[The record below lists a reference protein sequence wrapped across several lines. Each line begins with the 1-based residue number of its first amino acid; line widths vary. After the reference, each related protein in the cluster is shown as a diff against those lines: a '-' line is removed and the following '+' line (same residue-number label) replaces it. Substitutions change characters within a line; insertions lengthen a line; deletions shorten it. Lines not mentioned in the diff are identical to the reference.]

1 MSPFEAPDVHNL
13 LKKHQLKPS
22 KSLGQN
28 FLIDQEMLEVIV
40 QSAEI
45 NQADSVLEIGP
56 GLGNLTYLLASHA
69 KEVIAVEI
77 DSKLIPILESTF
89 ADAGNVHIIHGDI
102 LNVRISD
109 VIQQPDYVVVA
120 NIPYYITSALFRH
133 LLEAENRPARM
144 ILTVQHEVAKRI
156 CAQPGEMSLLAL
168 SVQLYGRPEIRA
180 KIPAPA
186 FFPQP
191 EVDSAVVRVDL
202 FDSLPIESGQLDLF
216 FRLAKAGFSQK
227 RKTMRNSVSAGMAWS
242 KENTSVYL
250 NQAGIDPQRRA
261 QTLALT
267 EWITL
272 TGIIADTEPG
282 MQTPS
287 HHFR

>member
-1 MSPFEAPDVHNL
+1 MSPSEAPDVHKL
-13 LKKHQLKPS
+13 LKKHRFKPS

-28 FLIDQEMLEVIV
+28 FLIDQKSLEVIV
-40 QSAEI
+40 QIAEI
-45 NQADSVLEIGP
+45 DRADTVLEIGP

-69 KEVIAVEI
+69 KDVAAVEI

-89 ADAGNVHIIHGDI
+89 AEAGNVHIIHGDI
-102 LNVRISD
+102 LNIPINT

-144 ILTVQHEVAKRI
+144 ILTVQYEVAQRI
-156 CAQPGEMSLLAL
+156 CAQPGQMSLLAL
-168 SVQLYGRPEIRA
+168 SVQVYGRPEIRA

-202 FDSLPIESGQLDLF
+202 FGSLPIESSQLNLF

-227 RKTMRNSVSAGMAWS
+227 RKTLRNAVSAGMAWT
-242 KENTSVYL
+242 KETSSAYL

-261 QTLALT
+261 QTLSLT
-267 EWITL
+267 EWIRL
-272 TGIIADTEPG
+272 TGIIADIEAG
-282 MQTPS
+282 KQTPT
-287 HHFR
+287 HQLR